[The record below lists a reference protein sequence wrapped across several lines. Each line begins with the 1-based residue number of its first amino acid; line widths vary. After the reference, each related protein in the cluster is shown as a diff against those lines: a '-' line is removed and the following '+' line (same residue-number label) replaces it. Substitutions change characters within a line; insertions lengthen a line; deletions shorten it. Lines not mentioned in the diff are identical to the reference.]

1 MNLSD
6 KRTYVV
12 PTCQEIL
19 LAAGS
24 GSGVLRVSGSTE
36 DVDYEDL

>member
-19 LAAGS
+19 LAPS
-24 GSGVLRVSGSTE
+24 SGVLRVSGSTE

>member
-1 MNLSD
+1 MSMSD
-6 KRTYVV
+6 KRTYVI

-19 LAAGS
+19 LAA